1 MQNFIDSLEEIIP
14 PSIVYQQVLTIKYV
28 FVIQRNEKTPIF
40 LFLWNTPIFNPTF
53 ISSPSSQV
61 YLSVCPSV
69 CVFLVFQT
77 NNFKIVYQCTENI
90 FWGFSTNPKVTQQ
103 RDPIIF
109 YVQLYT
115 RDTIQLT
122 NQSNHPAIPE
132 HKKLTLE
139 ANPKAEFIVSA
150 GKFMS
155 ISFSFF
161 CCCSSFLSKFNIFGC
176 YFGFLLFKGTGRKTE
191 KGRTETY
198 NKQIFNCTLV
208 YCYSLARLSLWSRFG
223 VAFLGGFYSV
233 YSVLFLM
240 GLNSK
245 L

>member
-1 MQNFIDSLEEIIP
+1 MYLLYKEKKKKHPYFFFFGIPQSLT
-14 PSIVYQQVLTIKYV
+14 QH
-28 FVIQRNEKTPIF
+28 
-40 LFLWNTPIFNPTF
+40 
-53 ISSPSSQV
+53 
-61 YLSVCPSV
+61 LSVVPRHKSICPSV
-69 CVFLVFQT
+69 WVFLVFQT
-77 NNFKIVYQCTENI
+77 NNFKIVYQCTENF

-198 NKQIFNCTLV
+198 NEQIFNCTLV

>member
-1 MQNFIDSLEEIIP
+1 MYLLYKEKKKKHPYFFFFGIPLSLT
-14 PSIVYQQVLTIKYV
+14 QH
-28 FVIQRNEKTPIF
+28 
-40 LFLWNTPIFNPTF
+40 
-53 ISSPSSQV
+53 
-61 YLSVCPSV
+61 LSVVPRHKSICPSV

-77 NNFKIVYQCTENI
+77 NNFKIVYQCTENF

-161 CCCSSFLSKFNIFGC
+161 SVVVHRFCQNLTFSVVSSVFCCSK
-176 YFGFLLFKGTGRKTE
+176 E
-191 KGRTETY
+191 
-198 NKQIFNCTLV
+198 
-208 YCYSLARLSLWSRFG
+208 
-223 VAFLGGFYSV
+223 LGGKQKKAEPKHTINK
-233 YSVLFLM
+233 FLIA
-240 GLNSK
+240 L
-245 L
+245 